1 MNSLLYALIEALRC
15 HRWLRLLACAFI
27 FTSLGNGVTQ
37 VVVFGL
43 LLAWSAPPALLTL
56 AFLFATLPGFIGS
69 LISEKLCVRY
79 SPIPLLIL
87 TEGLGLLAL
96 LFPLLGVH
104 YHSIPA
110 LLAVQ
115 STEALLNGM
124 SWPALTLLFKRGL
137 REAELPAATCLE
149 NVIFAAQVLLGTGL
163 GMVLFQK
170 IAILALLA
178 IDATSFLG
186 SLFMLWLAGRVFLAP
201 TLAVPT
207 EEKAPAALRW
217 QMLTIRQKRS
227 LLILPALAAVGSP
240 AMALLPAMAQQIH
253 PQDAASLALPL
264 LFARSMG
271 QLCGPLLLK
280 RDSLTRF
287 AARTPRILLCLGIFL
302 TAYGMLPLLS
312 GWIACALGMIFVAH
326 LASNVLFAAG
336 TFAVLSSFQTT
347 HMASASSK
355 AWRWQTLSASL
366 FTGIAAMAA
375 AGFGSIQALYS
386 VSSAALILVALI
398 MYVYRE

>member
-69 LISEKLCVRY
+69 LISEKLCARY
-79 SPIPLLIL
+79 SPISLLIL

-115 STEALLNGM
+115 STEALLSGM

-178 IDATSFLG
+178 IDAISFLG

>member
-69 LISEKLCVRY
+69 LISEKLCAHY
-79 SPIPLLIL
+79 SPISLLIL

-186 SLFMLWLAGRVFLAP
+186 SLFMLWLAGRVYLAP
-201 TLAVPT
+201 TLAVPA

-253 PQDAASLALPL
+253 PQDAASIALPL
-264 LFARSMG
+264 LFARNMG

-302 TAYGMLPLLS
+302 AAYGMLPLLS
-312 GWIACALGMIFVAH
+312 GWMACALGMIFVAH

>member
-69 LISEKLCVRY
+69 LISEKLCARY
-79 SPIPLLIL
+79 SPISLLIL

-96 LFPLLGVH
+96 LFPLLGVQ

-178 IDATSFLG
+178 IDAISFLG
-186 SLFMLWLAGRVFLAP
+186 SLFMLWLVGRVYFAP

-287 AARTPRILLCLGIFL
+287 AAHTPRILLCLGIFL
-302 TAYGMLPLLS
+302 AAYGMLPLLS
-312 GWIACALGMIFVAH
+312 GWMACALGMIFVAH

-375 AGFGSIQALYS
+375 AGFDSIQALYS

>member
-186 SLFMLWLAGRVFLAP
+186 SLFMLWLTGRVFLAP

-302 TAYGMLPLLS
+302 AAYGMLPLLS
-312 GWIACALGMIFVAH
+312 GWMACALGMIFVAH

-375 AGFGSIQALYS
+375 AGFGSVQALYS

>member
-69 LISEKLCVRY
+69 LISEKLCAHY
-79 SPIPLLIL
+79 SPISLLIL

-240 AMALLPAMAQQIH
+240 AMALLPAIAQQIH

-302 TAYGMLPLLS
+302 AAYGMLPLLS
-312 GWIACALGMIFVAH
+312 GWMACALGMIFVAH

>member
-79 SPIPLLIL
+79 SPIPLLML

-115 STEALLNGM
+115 STEALLSGM

-178 IDATSFLG
+178 IDAISFLG
-186 SLFMLWLAGRVFLAP
+186 SLFMLWLAGRVYLAP
-201 TLAVPT
+201 TLAVPA

>member
-1 MNSLLYALIEALRC
+1 MNTLLYALIEALRC

-302 TAYGMLPLLS
+302 AAYGMLPLLS
-312 GWIACALGMIFVAH
+312 GWMACALGMIFVAH

>member
-69 LISEKLCVRY
+69 LISEKLCARY
-79 SPIPLLIL
+79 SPISLLIL

-186 SLFMLWLAGRVFLAP
+186 SLFMLWLAGRVYLAP

-280 RDSLTRF
+280 RESLTRF

-302 TAYGMLPLLS
+302 AAYGMLPLLS
-312 GWIACALGMIFVAH
+312 GWMACALGMIFVAH

>member
-207 EEKAPAALRW
+207 EEKAPATLRW

-302 TAYGMLPLLS
+302 AAYGMLPLLS
-312 GWIACALGMIFVAH
+312 GWMACALGMIFVAH

>member
-15 HRWLRLLACAFI
+15 HRWLRLLTCAFI

-56 AFLFATLPGFIGS
+56 AFLFATLPGFVGS

-79 SPIPLLIL
+79 SPISLLIL

-280 RDSLTRF
+280 RESLTRF

-302 TAYGMLPLLS
+302 AAYGMLPLLS
-312 GWIACALGMIFVAH
+312 GWMACALGMIFVAH

>member
-69 LISEKLCVRY
+69 LISEKLCARY
-79 SPIPLLIL
+79 SPISLLIL

-178 IDATSFLG
+178 IDAISFLG
-186 SLFMLWLAGRVFLAP
+186 SLFMLWLAGRVYLAP
-201 TLAVPT
+201 TLAVPA

-287 AARTPRILLCLGIFL
+287 AAHTPRILLCLGIFL
-302 TAYGMLPLLS
+302 AAYGMLPLLS
-312 GWIACALGMIFVAH
+312 GWMACALGMIFVAH

-355 AWRWQTLSASL
+355 VWRWQTLSASL

>member
-79 SPIPLLIL
+79 SPIPLLML

-115 STEALLNGM
+115 STEALLSGM

-186 SLFMLWLAGRVFLAP
+186 SLFMLWLAGRVYLAP
-201 TLAVPT
+201 TLAVPA
-207 EEKAPAALRW
+207 EEKAPATLRW

-302 TAYGMLPLLS
+302 AAYGMLPLLS
-312 GWIACALGMIFVAH
+312 GWMACALGMIFVAH

>member
-69 LISEKLCVRY
+69 LISEKLCARY
-79 SPIPLLIL
+79 SPISLLIL

-178 IDATSFLG
+178 IDAISFLG
-186 SLFMLWLAGRVFLAP
+186 SLFMLWLAGRVYLAP

-302 TAYGMLPLLS
+302 AAYGMLPLLS
-312 GWIACALGMIFVAH
+312 GWMACALGMIFVAH